1 MGVEFGRLKTL
12 QSNRQHSRKINTMTK
27 IEEQRAVILNLLA
40 IGDNAANEL
49 LDKFESAIR
58 EQVVIDAL
66 PKKKGKYL
74 FGIDLGIVMGWNE
87 CVDNATQRLTTRE
100 EVERPYVEL
109 LMELAGIALP
119 YMTTEQKQKLNSL
132 TDNK

>member
-1 MGVEFGRLKTL
+1 
-12 QSNRQHSRKINTMTK
+12 MTK

-66 PKKKGKYL
+66 PSDAGAVALSVISNVKPELTAEEEAFFIAGFIECIKY
-74 FGIDLGIVMGWNE
+74 I
-87 CVDNATQRLTTRE
+87 T
-100 EVERPYVEL
+100 
-109 LMELAGIALP
+109 
-119 YMTTEQKQKLNSL
+119 
-132 TDNK
+132 NKNNNL